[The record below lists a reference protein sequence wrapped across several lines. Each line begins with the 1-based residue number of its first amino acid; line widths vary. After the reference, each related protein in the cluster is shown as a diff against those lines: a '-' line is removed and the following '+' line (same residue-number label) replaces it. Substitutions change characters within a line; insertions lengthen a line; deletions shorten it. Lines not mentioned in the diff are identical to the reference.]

1 MNLISPLKHE
11 YKDGS
16 NTSKKQKKRKRS
28 DAEDD
33 MLENE
38 KIENI
43 KEHDAEQEIEVSEKK
58 SVVRKQIVTDDT
70 IPVKQET
77 QSDDNL
83 DRKE

>member
-1 MNLISPLKHE
+1 
-11 YKDGS
+11 
-16 NTSKKQKKRKRS
+16 
-28 DAEDD
+28 
-33 MLENE
+33 MLEND

-58 SVVRKQIVTDDT
+58 SFVRKQIVTDDT
-70 IPVKQET
+70 IPEKQET

>member
-1 MNLISPLKHE
+1 
-11 YKDGS
+11 
-16 NTSKKQKKRKRS
+16 
-28 DAEDD
+28 

-70 IPVKQET
+70 IPEKQET